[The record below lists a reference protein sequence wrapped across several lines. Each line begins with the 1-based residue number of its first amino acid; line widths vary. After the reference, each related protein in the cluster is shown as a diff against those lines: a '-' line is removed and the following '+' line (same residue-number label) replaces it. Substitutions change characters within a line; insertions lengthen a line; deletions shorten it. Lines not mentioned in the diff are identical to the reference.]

1 MRKSGSKDPQSIDAP
16 SRITLDKLLSFFI
29 LIMSVGSWMFC
40 ETGGPGR
47 MRKPQLM
54 DWHLIVRDTPSP
66 ELVNQISRSSVLI
79 EFHTSKLVLG
89 HVTYTTDLHG

>member
-1 MRKSGSKDPQSIDAP
+1 
-16 SRITLDKLLSFFI
+16 
-29 LIMSVGSWMFC
+29 
-40 ETGGPGR
+40 

-89 HVTYTTDLHG
+89 HVTYTTDLHGWLSPTLVYFKMLKWHLTIVKIVLQIALT